1 MYVNDAIL
9 DKEIG
14 GRLTIFW
21 LVKVLFR
28 IKILEREYEKKDKII
43 KKRQF
48 ASFFVRNIQKKLC
61 LFCKTDMLCFLYSY
75 YKYIYIN

>member
-9 DKEIG
+9 DKDIG

-28 IKILEREYEKKDKII
+28 IKILEREYEKRI
-43 KKRQF
+43 K
-48 ASFFVRNIQKKLC
+48 S
-61 LFCKTDMLCFLYSY
+61 
-75 YKYIYIN
+75 

>member
-9 DKEIG
+9 DNEIG

-28 IKILEREYEKKDKII
+28 IKILEREYEKRI
-43 KKRQF
+43 K
-48 ASFFVRNIQKKLC
+48 L
-61 LFCKTDMLCFLYSY
+61 
-75 YKYIYIN
+75 

>member
-9 DKEIG
+9 DKGIG

-28 IKILEREYEKKDKII
+28 IKILEREYEKRI
-43 KKRQF
+43 K
-48 ASFFVRNIQKKLC
+48 L
-61 LFCKTDMLCFLYSY
+61 
-75 YKYIYIN
+75 